1 MTTIREV
8 ADLAGV
14 SKTTVSRV
22 LNNSGYVSPQVR
34 EKVEQVVKE
43 TGYSP
48 SAAAVSLSKRE
59 TNTIGVVIPEV
70 DNSFFGEVLRGI
82 SEICDQL
89 ELSLICCDTGNNT
102 LKEDRALRSLGQQ
115 RVRGLIFTPASE
127 REDSAERERLETYL
141 GNFDA
146 PVVIL
151 DRHLDQ
157 SRWGGVYYE
166 NTESGYLATKELIK
180 AGNQSIGII
189 TGDLQLRIARE
200 RFQGFLQAMTEAG
213 LPVDERYVLRGDFGI
228 ETAYNLTREMFQSGQ
243 WPDGMVTC
251 NNRTNLGFLKA
262 MREMKK
268 RIGRDIAVV
277 GIDHVD
283 VLDILD
289 YNFSCVTRDTY
300 EMGRVAMRFLHELIG
315 NKHVGQTEKTIPCVL
330 SLKGS
335 ERRTPEEA

>member
-8 ADLAGV
+8 ADIAGV
-14 SKTTVSRV
+14 SKSTVSRV
-22 LNNSGYVSPQVR
+22 LNNSGYVSPEAR
-34 EKVEQVVKE
+34 KKVEQVVRE

-59 TNTIGVVIPEV
+59 TNTIGVVIPEI
-70 DNSFFGEVLRGI
+70 DNNFFGEVLRGV

-89 ELSLICCDTGNNT
+89 DLSLICCDTGNNI

-115 RVRGLIFTPASE
+115 RVRGLIFTPATE
-127 REDSAERERLETYL
+127 RDDTEERERLETYL
-141 GNFDA
+141 GNLDV
-146 PVVIL
+146 PIVLL

-166 NTESGYLATKELIK
+166 NTESGYLATRELIR
-180 AGNQSIGII
+180 AGNQTVGII
-189 TGDLQLRIARE
+189 TGDLKLRIARE

-213 LPVDERYVLRGDFGI
+213 LPVEERYVLKGDFST
-228 ETAYNLTREMFQSGQ
+228 ETAYALTREMFLSGQ
-243 WPDGMVTC
+243 WPEGMVTC

-262 MREMKK
+262 VREMKK

-289 YNFSCVTRDTY
+289 YNFSCVTRDSY
-300 EMGRVAMRFLHELIG
+300 EMGRVAMRLLNELVE
-315 NKHVGQTEKTIPCVL
+315 NKRFGQTVQTIPCVL

-335 ERRTPEEA
+335 ERRTLEDA